1 MQFNDVK
8 PLAYITPIANL
19 SSILEHGILSHAQV
33 EARRTPFVSVAD
45 REIRQS
51 RASRPV
57 LEGAHLNQFVNL
69 YFNARNAMMYRVS
82 RAEVPICVV
91 EVNTDVLRTLG
102 AIVSTANA
110 ASLEA
115 KFAAFADGG
124 LCQLVASDV
133 YRESWMWID
142 GSGRMITSSTQKQ
155 RMQAELLV
163 PKCVPPEMISA
174 VLVRNT
180 DFQTEKLCTRHG
192 KPVRID
198 RKLFFQES

>member
-19 SSILEHGILSHAQV
+19 SSILEHGILSHAQIQ
-33 EARRTPFVSVAD
+33 ARRTPFVSVANL
-45 REIRQS
+45 EIQRS
-51 RASRPV
+51 RASRKV
-57 LEGAHLNQFVNL
+57 LGVHLNQFVNL
-69 YFNARNAMMYRVS
+69 YFNARNAMMYKVS
-82 RAEVPICVV
+82 LAEVPICVV

-110 ASLEA
+110 ASSEA

-180 DFQTEKLCTRHG
+180 DFQTEELCTRHG